1 LRVYAP
7 TRLATIQPGT
17 EGDDVKALVKVLAVA
32 ATGCGVLCLPFAEAL
47 LVGVG
52 LSGVAAF
59 VCDWEATF
67 LPVFISLA
75 LAVVGIGGALVW
87 RGRSKAELSSC
98 KDCQTAKA

>member
-7 TRLATIQPGT
+7 TRLATIQPGA

-52 LSGVAAF
+52 FSGLAAF
-59 VCDWEATF
+59 VCEWEQAF
-67 LPVFISLA
+67 LPVFVALA
-75 LAVVGIGGALVW
+75 LAVVGIGGALAW

-98 KDCQTAKA
+98 EDCQTAKV